1 MSHGFFL
8 KIMSPPSIMIEME
21 PIDELDETGGALRV
35 LLMLHKEG
43 SISRTKLIGNAAMGK
58 QAVCTALRVLQQL
71 GLVEEE
77 RRKGFPNVVL
87 TRLTE
92 RGRKVARRVG
102 EIEGILRT
110 GG

>member
-1 MSHGFFL
+1 
-8 KIMSPPSIMIEME
+8 ME
-21 PIDELDETGGALRV
+21 SIDELDETGGALRV
-35 LLMLHKEG
+35 LLILYKED

-58 QAVCTALRVLQQL
+58 QAVYTALRVLQQL

-77 RRKGFPNVVL
+77 RRKGFPNTVL
-87 TRLTE
+87 TSLTE
-92 RGRKVARRVG
+92 RGRKVAKRVG

>member
-1 MSHGFFL
+1 
-8 KIMSPPSIMIEME
+8 MIEMR
-21 PIDELDETGGALRV
+21 PIDELGEAKAALRV
-35 LLMLHKEG
+35 LLMLHKGG

-58 QAVCTALRVLQQL
+58 QAVYTALRVLQQL

-87 TRLTE
+87 TGLTE
-92 RGRKVARRVG
+92 RGRKVAKRVG

>member
-1 MSHGFFL
+1 
-8 KIMSPPSIMIEME
+8 ME
-21 PIDELDETGGALRV
+21 PIDQLGEAKAALRI
-35 LLMLHKEG
+35 LLTLHKEG

-58 QAVCTALRVLQQL
+58 QAVYTALRVLQQL

-77 RRKGFPNVVL
+77 RTRGFPNTVL

-92 RGRKVARRVG
+92 KGRRVAKRVG

-110 GG
+110 GTWKTRLELTLSPNLTNK

>member
-1 MSHGFFL
+1 M
-8 KIMSPPSIMIEME
+8 K
-21 PIDELDETGGALRV
+21 PIDELDESRGALRV

-58 QAVCTALRVLQQL
+58 QAVYTALRVLHQL

-77 RRKGFPNVVL
+77 RRKGFPNVIL

-92 RGRKVARRVG
+92 KGRKVANRVW
-102 EIEGILRT
+102 EIERILT
-110 GG
+110 GSR